1 MYISKSLF
9 GFLWLCIFLFVLYFN
24 RIEIYISKYI
34 GEKYLAIYMGMLS
47 PKLDVDVILFDV
59 ADRQ

>member
-1 MYISKSLF
+1 MYISKFLF

-34 GEKYLAIYMGMLS
+34 GKKYLIGYMGDAF
-47 PKLDVDVILFDV
+47 PQ
-59 ADRQ
+59 AGC